1 MFFSPRRFVAHRCA
15 AQPAPGEPPHW
26 LKGNLHTHSLWSDG
40 DDYPE
45 MIVDWYKQ
53 HQYNFLALSDHNTL
67 LVGQKWTD
75 PATNKGGPEAL
86 KKYIERFGTNWVEQA
101 IHKGKNQ
108 VRLKTLEEFR
118 ASLRT
123 GSFC

>member
-1 MFFSPRRFVAHRCA
+1 MIAVPKFKGRFWTMFFLATAVYAHRCA

-53 HQYNFLALSDHNTL
+53 HHYDFLALSDHNTL
-67 LVGQKWTD
+67 LVGTKWID
-75 PATNKGGPEAL
+75 AVTNKGGPVAL
-86 KKYIERFGTNWVEQA
+86 EKYAKRFGTNWVEQRTE
-101 IHKGKNQ
+101 KGKNQ
-108 VRLKTLEEFR
+108 
-118 ASLRT
+118 
-123 GSFC
+123 